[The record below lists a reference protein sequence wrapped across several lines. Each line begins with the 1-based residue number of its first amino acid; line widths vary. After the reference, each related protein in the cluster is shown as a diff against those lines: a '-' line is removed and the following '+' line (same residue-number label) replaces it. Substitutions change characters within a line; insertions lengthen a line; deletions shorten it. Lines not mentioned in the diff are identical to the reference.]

1 MRWWNN
7 IMENVKDGIRSWL
20 NVQPANPSKINI
32 LESLDYE
39 GNAIKNRIWY
49 RGDGN
54 ELEQMYRQLAIATAR
69 HMFWASRCSPGL
81 EINKIHTGLPALI
94 VDTLSS
100 VTLASLNDFDFKNQQ
115 DKEIWEMIE
124 KENKMRKRL
133 EKAVKETLYIGD
145 GAFKVTFD
153 HFVSEY
159 PIIEYYPGD
168 RICPKIVRGRVTE
181 IEFKTVYEHKKRQ
194 YVLHEYYGYGYIRY
208 KLTCDDKEVPLD
220 GIPETKNLVN
230 VAFSNYKEGKDGEI
244 MQKGEYMLA
253 VPLMFFESGK
263 WDGRG
268 QSIFDRKIDSFD
280 SLDEAWSQWMDALRA
295 GRSKEYIPDC
305 FLPRNPETG
314 EIMAANPFDNRY
326 IKTESDMH
334 EGAKNVIDLEQPSIP
349 HESYLSTY
357 VTALDLCLQ
366 GIISPSTI
374 GIDVKKLDNAEAQ
387 REKEKATLYTRNAIV
402 DALQE
407 DLKELVSVSIMA
419 YKEMMMPN
427 GENKPV
433 DVDVSFGEYANPSFE
448 SQVETIGKGKTQ
460 GIMSIEACVDE
471 LYGDSKDDDWK
482 AEEVKRLKAEQG
494 IVDMDEPGIHLE
506 AGQFAVNTGGVEDG
520 SNNREEELS
529 GKQKN
534 GEEAPG
540 TDE

>member
-7 IMENVKDGIRSWL
+7 IMENMKEGIRSWL
-20 NVQPANPSKINI
+20 NVQPANPSQINI
-32 LESLDYE
+32 METLDYE

-54 ELEQMYRQLAIATAR
+54 ELEQLYQQLAIATAR
-69 HMFWASRCSPGL
+69 QMFWASKSSPGL

-100 VTLASLNDFDFKNQQ
+100 VTLASLNDFDFKNQLDQ
-115 DKEIWEMIE
+115 ETWEMIE

-145 GAFKVTFD
+145 GAFKITFD
-153 HFVSEY
+153 QSVSEY

-168 RICPKIVRGRVTE
+168 RISPKIVRGRITE

-194 YVLHEYYGYGYIRY
+194 YILHEYYGYGYIRY
-208 KLTCDDKEVPLD
+208 KLTCDDKEMPLD
-220 GIPETKNLVN
+220 GIPETKDLVD
-230 VAFSNYKEGKDGEI
+230 VAFSNYKEGKDGEAI
-244 MQKGEYMLA
+244 QKGEYMLA
-253 VPLMFFESGK
+253 IPLMFFESGK
-263 WDGRG
+263 WEGRG

-305 FLPRNPETG
+305 FLPRNPQTG
-314 EIMAANPFDNRY
+314 EVMAANPFDNRY

-334 EGAKNVIDLEQPSIP
+334 EGAKNVIDLEQPAIP

-419 YKEMMMPN
+419 YREMTGGKNHPI
-427 GENKPV
+427 

-494 IVDMDEPGIHLE
+494 IIDMDEPEVSLE
-506 AGQFAVNTGGVEDG
+506 AGEFTVNTGGTEDG
-520 SNNREEELS
+520 SDNREEELF
-529 GKQKN
+529 GK
-534 GEEAPG
+534 
-540 TDE
+540 